1 MKKIFKIAK
10 MELQTLFYSPIAWLI
25 LVIFAF
31 QTVTNFIGEYRIVC
45 TIPRTGL
52 PSIIDHDQIVCQ
64 SLGWIIHDRTR
75 LPLPLHPTFNHGI
88 DEPGIK

>member
-10 MELQTLFYSPIAWLI
+10 WSANALLF
-25 LVIFAF
+25 
-31 QTVTNFIGEYRIVC
+31 TNSMVDSCDFCLPDGNKFHGEYRIVC

-52 PSIIDHDQIVCQ
+52 PGIIDHDQIVCQ

-75 LPLPLHPTFNHGI
+75 LPLPLHPTFNHGT